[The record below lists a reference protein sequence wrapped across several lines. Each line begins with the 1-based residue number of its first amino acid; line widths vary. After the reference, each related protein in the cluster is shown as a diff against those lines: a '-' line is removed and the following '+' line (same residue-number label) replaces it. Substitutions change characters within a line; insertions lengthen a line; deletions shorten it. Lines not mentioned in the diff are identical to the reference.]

1 MMVEGERIRAVA
13 ENSQLLGQLEYT
25 RVIIS
30 EMSEKFQKIH
40 DALPENNFRIE
51 DQKEICDCL
60 VYLLQE
66 KGLKDSLPLL
76 QSS

>member
-13 ENSQLLGQLEYT
+13 ENSQLQGQLEYT

-66 KGLKDSLPLL
+66 SALKDSLPLL

>member
-1 MMVEGERIRAVA
+1 
-13 ENSQLLGQLEYT
+13 
-25 RVIIS
+25 
-30 EMSEKFQKIH
+30 MSEKFQKIH

-66 KGLKDSLPLL
+66 SALKDSLPLL